1 MEELHD
7 IHALVPLEEYEEFKK
22 VSEALALGTPIN
34 HSSEKATEQSSGSQ
48 SDDDY
53 LSRLKS

>member
-1 MEELHD
+1 MAESIQPGVD
-7 IHALVPLEEYEEFKK
+7 FKK
-22 VSEALALGTPIN
+22 VSDALALGTPIS
-34 HSSEKATEQSSGSQ
+34 HSSEKAKEQSSGSQ